1 MHDEIKISWLQNQLH
16 SEKQQRLMEALEY
29 KLEGKLGEVSKK
41 VDQIFQYVEKS
52 VDELK
57 QQQKLLIN
65 RQDQLFN
72 KQDQIQSTLAE
83 DSVSVILSNDDL
95 DKCADANTNTFR
107 DKVWWSSGYT
117 WRMST
122 TFITT
127 HTQDDDATIYIRHG
141 VL

>member
-1 MHDEIKISWLQNQLH
+1 MLIRFFSTQ
-16 SEKQQRLMEALEY
+16 
-29 KLEGKLGEVSKK
+29 
-41 VDQIFQYVEKS
+41 KS

-65 RQDQLFN
+65 CKDQLFN

-107 DKVWWSSGYT
+107 DKVW
-117 WRMST
+117 
-122 TFITT
+122 
-127 HTQDDDATIYIRHG
+127 
-141 VL
+141 